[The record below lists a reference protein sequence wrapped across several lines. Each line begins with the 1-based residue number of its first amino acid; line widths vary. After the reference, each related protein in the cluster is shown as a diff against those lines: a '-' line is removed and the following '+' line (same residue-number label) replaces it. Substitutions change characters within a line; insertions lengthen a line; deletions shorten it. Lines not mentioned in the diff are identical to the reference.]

1 MAVVWNMPAA
11 CNRATANFMIFS
23 PLMDGE
29 YDRLVPDY
37 DEYRSRRIAST
48 VVAE

>member
-1 MAVVWNMPAA
+1 
-11 CNRATANFMIFS
+11 MISS

-37 DEYRSRRIAST
+37 EQYLSRRLTSGAA
-48 VVAE
+48 AESSDRDRAMRSNSQAG

>member
-1 MAVVWNMPAA
+1 
-11 CNRATANFMIFS
+11 MISS

-37 DEYRSRRIAST
+37 DGYRARQIDRGKA
-48 VVAE
+48 VG

>member
-1 MAVVWNMPAA
+1 
-11 CNRATANFMIFS
+11 MISS

-37 DEYRSRRIAST
+37 DDYRNRKIAGEERSGPGPSDSAGEDDTLKRSR
-48 VVAE
+48 

>member
-1 MAVVWNMPAA
+1 
-11 CNRATANFMIFS
+11 MISS

-37 DEYRSRRIAST
+37 ESYTTRKVDLGEEAGPT
-48 VVAE
+48 DKA